1 MTDFMPEIVYTKRDK
16 YSVDEEGFRKVI
28 IKTVD
33 SGSQLNQPNT
43 DPILQE
49 IQNLLYQMEI

>member
-1 MTDFMPEIVYTKRDK
+1 MTDFMPNIVYTKIDK
-16 YSVDEEGFRKVI
+16 YSVDEEGFRKVY

-43 DPILQE
+43 DSILQE
-49 IQNLLYQMEI
+49 IQNLLYKMEI